1 MTTAPVAGVY
11 RNTLLQAVYF
21 GPGSVATSL
30 AAAIETLNLKNKKAF
45 VLTGKSLA
53 TKTKVIERVQE
64 ILSSKGYYSG
74 ETFYDIGEHA
84 PVAGIREA
92 VERIKRSN
100 ADVIIAV
107 GGGSPIDAAKAV
119 SFYRHQEEHGEE
131 SARNPLTH
139 PDLFIPTIAVPTTLS
154 VAETT
159 QNAGF
164 KSEEGHKIG
173 VSSKNLVPRAIVY
186 DAELTLDT
194 PERLWL
200 STGVRA
206 LDHAVEYVYRPDTHP
221 LLLPSVQSSLREL
234 FTYLPLSKKDPKN
247 VQVRQKLQLAC
258 FNSLWPE
265 ARMGALGLSH
275 GLGHKFGATYSISHG
290 ITSCLTLAPS
300 IRFVANW
307 KDTPLLHL
315 QNLADTLT
323 FIPAPYNPSPAPLG
337 APVGASGTEP
347 SQDEIKA
354 LREKACLVG
363 DAVQKLVDDL
373 GLHSTLKGC
382 GVGPEQTEI
391 VATKVTGEDKKGSE
405 FWQGIK
411 GVLDSVYE

>member
-1 MTTAPVAGVY
+1 MAASPVAGIY

-21 GPGSVATSL
+21 GPGSIATAL
-30 AAAIETLNLKNKKAF
+30 PGAIEALNLKNKKAF
-45 VLTGKSLA
+45 ILTGKSLA
-53 TKTKVIERVQE
+53 TKTKVIERVQQ

-74 ETFYDIGEHA
+74 ETYYDIGEHA

-100 ADVIIAV
+100 ADVIVAV

-131 SARNPLTH
+131 SARDPLTH
-139 PDLFIPTIAVPTTLS
+139 PDLFIPTIALPTTLS

-164 KSEEGHKIG
+164 KSDEGHKIG
-173 VSSKNLVPRAIVY
+173 VSSKNLVPRAIIY
-186 DAELTLDT
+186 DAEVTLDT

-200 STGVRA
+200 STGIRA
-206 LDHAVEYVYRPDTHP
+206 LDHAVEYLYRPDTHP
-221 LLLPSVQSSLREL
+221 LVRPGAQSSIRDL
-234 FTYLPLSKKDPKN
+234 FTYLPLSKKDPTN
-247 VQVRQKLQLAC
+247 LDVRQKLQLAC

-275 GLGHKFGATYSISHG
+275 GLGHRLGATYGIGHG
-290 ITSCLTLAPS
+290 ITSCITLGATV
-300 IRFVANW
+300 RFVANW

-315 QNLADTLT
+315 QNLADTLP
-323 FIPAPYNPSPAPLG
+323 FIPAPYNSNPTPLG
-337 APVGASGTEP
+337 APVGSDGKEASQE
-347 SQDEIKA
+347 ELKA
-354 LREKACLVG
+354 LREEATLVG
-363 DAVQKLVDDL
+363 DAVQMLVDDL

-382 GVGPEQTEI
+382 GLGPEEPEL
-391 VATKVTGEDKKGSE
+391 VATKVTGEAKKGSE
-405 FWQGIK
+405 YWQGVK
-411 GVLDSVYE
+411 GILDSVYQ

>member
-1 MTTAPVAGVY
+1 MAAAPVAGVY

-21 GPGSVATSL
+21 GPGCIATSL
-30 AAAIETLNLKNKKAF
+30 PTAIETLNLKHKKAF
-45 VLTGKSLA
+45 ILTGKSLA

-64 ILSSKGYYSG
+64 ILSAKGYYSG
-74 ETFYDIGEHA
+74 ETFYEIGEHA

-92 VERIKRSN
+92 VERIKCSN
-100 ADVIIAV
+100 ADVIVAV

-119 SFYRHQEEHGEE
+119 SFYRHQEEHGEK
-131 SARNPLTH
+131 SAWDPLTH

-164 KSEEGHKIG
+164 KSDEGHKIG
-173 VSSKNLVPRAIVY
+173 VSTKNLVPRVVVY

-194 PERLWL
+194 PQRLWL

-206 LDHAVEYVYRPDTHP
+206 LDHAVEFSYRADTHP
-221 LLLPSVQSSLREL
+221 LLLPSVQSSIRDL

-247 VQVRQKLQLAC
+247 VEVRQKLQLAC
-258 FNSLWPE
+258 FNALWPE
-265 ARMGALGLSH
+265 ARRGALGLSH
-275 GLGHKFGATYSISHG
+275 DLGHKLGATYSIGHG
-290 ITSCLTLAPS
+290 ITSCLTLAGTV
-300 IRFVANW
+300 RFVANW
-307 KDTPLLHL
+307 KDTPVLHL
-315 QNLADTLT
+315 QNLADTLP
-323 FIPAPYNPSPAPLG
+323 FIPAPYNAAPAPLG
-337 APVGASGTEP
+337 VPVGADGRAP

-354 LREKACLVG
+354 LREKATLVG

-382 GVGPEQTEI
+382 GLGPEQTEI
-391 VATKVTGEDKKGSE
+391 IATKVTGEEKKGGE
-405 FWQGIK
+405 YWQGVK
-411 GVLDSVYE
+411 AVLDSIYE